1 MRLANPVD
9 MAKNPKPLKKPTPIE
24 KIPFVRRLN
33 LYQALSHA
41 LIRSQVMATM
51 GNALEVDDEGS
62 GPKIISQTLGVMW
75 GSELSYVMV
84 MWTYFAT
91 VEATIDFWSRYGF
104 SDSKVDEL
112 LENEEYRR
120 IIHNFRNKVFHVTPV
135 TDDAFGEM
143 LGVFEE
149 LGDWTVKVQ
158 DAMIGYAR
166 SAIRGLMES
175 DEAAAYFM
183 SNLAKNDL
191 GH

>member
-1 MRLANPVD
+1 
-9 MAKNPKPLKKPTPIE
+9 
-24 KIPFVRRLN
+24 
-33 LYQALSHA
+33 
-41 LIRSQVMATM
+41 M
-51 GNALEVDDEGS
+51 GNALEVDDDES
-62 GPKIISQTLGVMW
+62 GPKIISQTLGVIW

-104 SDSKVDEL
+104 SDPNVDEL
-112 LENEEYRR
+112 LKNGEYRR

-135 TDDAFGEM
+135 TDGAFREM
-143 LGVFEE
+143 MSVFED

-166 SAIRGLMES
+166 SAISALVES
-175 DEAAAYFM
+175 DEAAAYFEA
-183 SNLAKNDL
+183 NLAKNDL